1 MIGPLI
7 TVFNTVCNL
16 FFSIFNVIA
25 QMDIVEGI
33 IKFFCKS

>member
-7 TVFNTVCNL
+7 TVLNAAFNI
-16 FFSIFNVIA
+16 FFSIFNLIA